1 VNAPRPPRWARLQR
15 SAGFTLIE
23 WMITAAVL
31 MLLVTLAAPSVRD
44 LIAEQRLRSA
54 HAALVTDLQYVRTEA
69 DRQRR
74 SLRFEVGGNDTM
86 TCYIVFA
93 PGMSGMCR
101 CTNPPGDACRPRG
114 TSEEMRT
121 VQFPRSSGLTVTA
134 SSSRGPDATFEE
146 VSGRSEPGDLR
157 IELAGSVRGRV
168 RVMVNA
174 AGRVSS
180 CTPDGSVRQVATC
193 S

>member
-1 VNAPRPPRWARLQR
+1 VNARRTPGRRRPPHT
-15 SAGFTLIE
+15 AGFTLIE
-23 WMITAAVL
+23 WMITVAL
-31 MLLVTLAAPSVRD
+31 LLLLVTLAAPSVRD

-54 HAALVTDLQYVRTEA
+54 HAALVTDLQFVRSEA
-69 DRQRR
+69 VRQRR
-74 SLRFEVGGNDTM
+74 SLRFEVGGNDAM
-86 TCYIVFA
+86 TCYIVFV
-93 PGMSGMCR
+93 PGFSGVCR
-101 CTNPPGDACRPRG
+101 CTNPPGNACRPRG

-121 VQFPRSSGLTVTA
+121 VQFPRSSGITVTA
-134 SSSRGPDATFEE
+134 TSSRGPDATFEE

-157 IELAGSVRGRV
+157 IELASSVRGRV

-180 CTPDGSVRQVATC
+180 CSPDGSVRQVAAC

>member
-1 VNAPRPPRWARLQR
+1 MSAARPSRCRRLQR
-15 SAGFTLIE
+15 ADGFTLIE

-31 MLLVTLAAPSVRD
+31 VLLVTLAAPSVRD
-44 LIAEQRLRSA
+44 LIAVQRLRSA
-54 HAALVTDLQYVRTEA
+54 HAALVTDLQFVRSEA
-69 DRQRR
+69 VRQRR
-74 SLRFEVGGNDTM
+74 SLRFEVGGDDAM
-86 TCYIVFA
+86 TCYIVYV
-93 PGMSGMCR
+93 PGFSGVCR
-101 CTNPPGDACRPRG
+101 CTNPPGDACRPKG

-134 SSSRGPDATFEE
+134 TSSRGPDATFEE

-157 IELAGSVRGRV
+157 IELASSVRGRV

-180 CTPDGSVRQVATC
+180 CTPDGSVRQVAPC